1 MVRMGAPRP
10 SRSPTSP
17 DPDAGVGAAGVLEG
31 GAELVILADSVVV
44 VVVVVMVVMDGLVL
58 VVAVAAAREVEEME
72 AMAVVVLSATIVADL
87 VIWLGIVI
95 NKAVVV
101 LVLVVVGPGDTAVA
115 VGIMV
120 AVAVVEEGVIIVER
134 KVILQGIA
142 QTSRLY

>member
-31 GAELVILADSVVV
+31 GAELVILADSVV